1 MMMESTKKFKFII
14 RCEGETIPVVVYA
27 ETEIEAR
34 FKLAYE
40 YGVCEI
46 LHFAV
51 FDGEEDKD

>member
-1 MMMESTKKFKFII
+1 MESTKKFKAII
-14 RCEGETIPVVVYA
+14 RCDGKTIPVIVYA

-40 YGVCEI
+40 YGICEI

-51 FDGEEDKD
+51 FDRREDED